1 MARSRLNSQL
11 KEKSIHTIVLSIIG
25 SIAIILLLI
34 FFGIPA
40 LIKLGSALSHNDS
53 SSNPESETSAFISP
67 PSLDPLFSATNSASI
82 TVKGSTT
89 GKYTIRLYNN
99 DTFIKEVLAKDDGT
113 FIFHNVN
120 LKDGDNALKVVAK
133 DPQKKTQSKDS
144 EITHVVYSNK
154 EPTLSID
161 YPTDGAGFKDNK
173 VITVRGKTDTDAQVK
188 INGFQA
194 VIDSTGGYS
203 YNLSLHDGGNDIT
216 VVTTNEAGNSKQ
228 QTVHITYN

>member
-1 MARSRLNSQL
+1 VHFLT
-11 KEKSIHTIVLSIIG
+11 TIL
-25 SIAIILLLI
+25 
-34 FFGIPA
+34 
-40 LIKLGSALSHNDS
+40 
-53 SSNPESETSAFISP
+53 PESETSAFISP